1 MVANH
6 AGYWID
12 RRRIEAA
19 SGVVYIL
26 AAPFQ
31 GVWGKTCESSVTKLI
46 VKLKIALAVLGI
58 ISMSV
63 DIVVNLKGIL
73 TLKTT
78 LFGWKKYDFKP

>member
-1 MVANH
+1 M
-6 AGYWID
+6 
-12 RRRIEAA
+12 
-19 SGVVYIL
+19 
-26 AAPFQ
+26 
-31 GVWGKTCESSVTKLI
+31 TKLI

-63 DIVVNLKGIL
+63 DIVVNLKGIP